1 MNEMA
6 KVTLGGNAVTT
17 SGELP
22 AKGSKAPDFRLTKTD
37 LADVSLKDFAGKKLV
52 LNIFPSVDTAVCAAS
67 VRRFNEA
74 ASSLADT
81 VVLCVSADLPFALK
95 RFCGAENLDQVV
107 PLSTVRGGGFGDA
120 YGVRLVDG
128 PLEGVLARSIVVV
141 DADGKVAY
149 TQLVPEIKEEPD
161 YEAAL
166 AAAR

>member
-1 MNEMA
+1 MA
-6 KVTLGGNAVTT
+6 KVTLGGNAVNT

-74 ASSLADT
+74 ASGLEDT
-81 VVLCVSADLPFALK
+81 VVLCISADLPFALK
-95 RFCGAENLDQVV
+95 RFCGAENLDRVV
-107 PLSTVRGGGFGDA
+107 PLSTLRSGGFGDA

-128 PLEGVLARSIVVV
+128 PLEGVMARSIVVV
-141 DADGKVAY
+141 DAGGSVTY

-161 YEAAL
+161 YDAAL
-166 AAAR
+166 AAVR

>member
-1 MNEMA
+1 MA
-6 KVTLGGNAVTT
+6 KVTLGGNAVNT

-22 AKGSKAPDFRLTKTD
+22 AKGAPAPDFRLTKTD

-74 ASSLADT
+74 ASDLADT

-95 RFCGAENLDQVV
+95 RFCGAENLERVV
-107 PLSTVRGGGFGDA
+107 PLSTVRGGSFGDD

-141 DADGKVAY
+141 GADGKVAY
-149 TQLVPEIKEEPD
+149 TQLVPEIKDEPD
-161 YEAAL
+161 YDAAL
-166 AAAR
+166 AAVR